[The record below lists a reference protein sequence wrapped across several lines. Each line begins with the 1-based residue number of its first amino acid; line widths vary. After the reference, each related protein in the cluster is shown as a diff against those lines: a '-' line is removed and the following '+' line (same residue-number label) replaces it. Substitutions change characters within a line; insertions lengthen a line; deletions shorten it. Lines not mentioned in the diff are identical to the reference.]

1 MKVHWIRPVSFLT
14 KIVDNIC
21 NQTFLPEET
30 VLFLPMYRVLP
41 SCGEN
46 FATLYSLP
54 PMGKEFWCLLNRDI
68 SPLEDRILYP
78 VLIQEW
84 ILLPFESLTQILV
97 KNFATICVESSLPG
111 EIIVLSFV
119 SSLLVLRKN
128 FAGICVQS
136 SLFRGRILLQLHRVS
151 SPWENNFVRC
161 IILYWLYQG
170 QDSKKKTTLEK
181 QKQKQ
186 KKKK

>member
-46 FATLYSLP
+46 FATLYSLS

-68 SPLEDRILYP
+68 SSWGQNFVSSPHP
-78 VLIQEW
+78 GM
-84 ILLPFESLTQILV
+84 
-97 KNFATICVESSLPG
+97 NFATICVESSLPG
-111 EIIVLSFV
+111 EIILLSFDQVFLFWERILLAFV
-119 SSLLVLRKN
+119 SSPLSVGEEFCCN
-128 FAGICVQS
+128 CIE
-136 SLFRGRILLQLHRVS
+136 
-151 SPWENNFVRC
+151 SPPPGKIIFVRC

-170 QDSKKKTTLEK
+170 QDSKKKNIRKTKTKTE
-181 QKQKQ
+181 
-186 KKKK
+186 KKK

>member
-14 KIVDNIC
+14 KNCRQYLQSNLSSRGNSSISANVSSPPLLRILRLFIA
-21 NQTFLPEET
+21 FLP
-30 VLFLPMYRVLP
+30 RRN
-41 SCGEN
+41 N
-46 FATLYSLP
+46 FDVFWIAT
-54 PMGKEFWCLLNRDI
+54 

-136 SLFRGRILLQLHRVS
+136 SLLRGRILLQLHRVS
-151 SPWENNFVRC
+151 SPWENNFC
-161 IILYWLYQG
+161 SLYNIVLTLP
-170 QDSKKKTTLEK
+170 KTR
-181 QKQKQ
+181 Q
-186 KKKK
+186 

>member
-68 SPLEDRILYP
+68 SSWGQNFVSSPHP
-78 VLIQEW
+78 GM
-84 ILLPFESLTQILV
+84 
-97 KNFATICVESSLPG
+97 NFATICVESSLPG

-136 SLFRGRILLQLHRVS
+136 SLLRGRILLQLHRVS
-151 SPWENNFVRC
+151 SPWENNFC
-161 IILYWLYQG
+161 SLYNIVL
-170 QDSKKKTTLEK
+170 TLPRTR
-181 QKQKQ
+181 Q
-186 KKKK
+186 

>member
-1 MKVHWIRPVSFLT
+1 MKVHWIRRVSLLT

-68 SPLEDRILYP
+68 SSWGQNFVSSPHP
-78 VLIQEW
+78 GM
-84 ILLPFESLTQILV
+84 
-97 KNFATICVESSLPG
+97 NFATIWIAYSNPG
-111 EIIVLSFV
+111 EKFRYYLCRVLSSWGDNFV
-119 SSLLVLRKN
+119 VIWSSLLVLRKN

-136 SLFRGRILLQLHRVS
+136 SLRRRRILLQLHRVS
-151 SPWENNFVRC
+151 SSWENNFC
-161 IILYWLYQG
+161 SLYNIVL
-170 QDSKKKTTLEK
+170 TLPRTR
-181 QKQKQ
+181 Q
-186 KKKK
+186 